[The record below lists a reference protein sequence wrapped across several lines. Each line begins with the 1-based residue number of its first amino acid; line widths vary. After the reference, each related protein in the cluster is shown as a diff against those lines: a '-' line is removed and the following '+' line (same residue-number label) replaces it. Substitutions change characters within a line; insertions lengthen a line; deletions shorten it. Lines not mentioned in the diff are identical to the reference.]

1 MLKERKLLAIIPFIL
16 LSLTACGGN
25 NDSGSGEGGKVD
37 PTPGPIEPEEKQDL
51 CARDP
56 VYSGADVNVSKIVKN
71 NDEYNI
77 SVNDKDFLFLGTQ
90 IRVDAFMNCDK
101 YTYADIK
108 VLFKEAADLGVT
120 CVQIP
125 VEWSK
130 IEIEKDVFDFEYVH
144 EMLSYANAYNLKVEL
159 LWFGSNMCGDSH
171 SYSVPNYILADG
183 KTYPK
188 FDALRTGEYWNY
200 YGIMWFLDFEN
211 ENLIARETNAISK
224 MMEYVYWFD
233 STHGAKKP
241 LIGVQIENEAD
252 IFPRWRIEQQSVLD
266 PLTHEKMSEE
276 EGFRKIYKLLDE
288 VGKAVKASKYK
299 VYTRT
304 NLASSTS
311 SQGIYSGSD
320 VKSAPNFAKQMQAL
334 EGIDIVGDDCYT
346 SSVKNVKG
354 ISYMYRES
362 FEDNFSHIAENAGNY
377 GNTPSLMLAA
387 LSQHGGYSIYDLV
400 TSPFF
405 IANGSNSTNQ
415 GIIGVGSD
423 KQSFIRTS
431 HYEDTKEMISGLKMV
446 GEEIYKVSSDD
457 FIAFN
462 ISGDYPKDSIEQN
475 ISSTNVSVNFQTS
488 KKSSGF
494 ALDFVDHLDVFVT
507 KDAQMTISNGS
518 VSKVEKGSLADGVFN
533 VKETL
538 TASNTIN
545 LSGGNL
551 YRITYV
557 SSGKISSTT
566 WNNIGA

>member
-1 MLKERKLLAIIPFIL
+1 MLKKRKLLAIIPFIL

-25 NDSGSGEGGKVD
+25 EPGSKDEPKPQPEPV
-37 PTPGPIEPEEKQDL
+37 EPEEKQDL
-51 CARDP
+51 CAGDP

-71 NDEYNI
+71 NEEYNI

-108 VLFKEAADLGVT
+108 VLFKEASDLGVT

-144 EMLSYANAYNLKVEL
+144 EMLSYANEYNLKVEL
-159 LWFGSNMCGDSH
+159 LWFGSNMCGDTH

-211 ENLIARETNAISK
+211 ENLIARETNAVSK
-224 MMEYVYWFD
+224 LMDYIYWFD

-276 EGFRKIYKLLDE
+276 EGFKKVCKLLDE
-288 VGKAVKASKYK
+288 VGKTVKAAKYK

-311 SQGIYSGSD
+311 SQGIYSGTT
-320 VKSAPNFAKQMQAL
+320 VKPAPDFAKQMQAL
-334 EGIDIVGDDCYT
+334 EGIDIVGDDSYT
-346 SSVKNVKG
+346 SSVKNIKG

-415 GIIGVGSD
+415 GIIGVGAD
-423 KQSFIRTS
+423 RQTFIRTS
-431 HYEDTKEMISGLKMV
+431 HYEDTKEMIRGLKMV
-446 GEEIYKVSSDD
+446 GSEIYKLGSED

-462 ISGDYPKDSIEQN
+462 INGDYPKDSVEQN

-494 ALDFVDHLDVFVT
+494 ALDFGNYLDIFVT
-507 KDAQMTISNGS
+507 KDASITISNGD
-518 VSKVEKGSLADGVFN
+518 VSKIEKGTLSDTGFISD
-533 VKETL
+533 ETL
-538 TASNTIN
+538 TTNNTIN
-545 LSGGNL
+545 LVGGNL
-551 YRITYV
+551 YRVTYT

-566 WNNIGA
+566 WDNIGA

>member
-1 MLKERKLLAIIPFIL
+1 MLKKRKLLAIIPFIL

-25 NDSGSGEGGKVD
+25 ESGSKDEPKPQPEPV
-37 PTPGPIEPEEKQDL
+37 EPEEKQDL
-51 CARDP
+51 CAGDP

-71 NDEYNI
+71 NEEYNI

-108 VLFKEAADLGVT
+108 VLFKEASDLGVT

-144 EMLSYANAYNLKVEL
+144 EMLSYANEYNLKVEL
-159 LWFGSNMCGDSH
+159 LWFGSNMCGDTH

-211 ENLIARETNAISK
+211 ENLIARETNAVSK
-224 MMEYVYWFD
+224 LMDYIYWFD

-276 EGFRKIYKLLDE
+276 EGFKKICKLLDE
-288 VGKAVKASKYK
+288 VGKTVKAAKYK

-311 SQGIYSGSD
+311 SQGIYSGTT
-320 VKSAPNFAKQMQAL
+320 VKPAPNFAKQMQAL
-334 EGIDIVGDDCYT
+334 EGIDIVGDDSYT
-346 SSVKNVKG
+346 SSVKNIKG

-405 IANGSNSTNQ
+405 TANGSNSTNQ
-415 GIIGVGSD
+415 GIIGVGAD
-423 KQSFIRTS
+423 RQSFVRTS
-431 HYEDTKEMISGLKMV
+431 HYEDTKEMIRGLKMV
-446 GEEIYKVSSDD
+446 GSEIYKLDSED

-462 ISGDYPKDSIEQN
+462 INGDYPKDSVEQN

-494 ALDFVDHLDVFVT
+494 ALDFGNYLDIFVT
-507 KDAQMTISNGS
+507 KDASITISNGE
-518 VSKVEKGSLADGVFN
+518 VSKIEKGTLSDTGFISD
-533 VKETL
+533 ETL
-538 TASNTIN
+538 TTNNTIN
-545 LSGGNL
+545 LVGGNL
-551 YRITYV
+551 YRVTYT

-566 WNNIGA
+566 WDNIGA